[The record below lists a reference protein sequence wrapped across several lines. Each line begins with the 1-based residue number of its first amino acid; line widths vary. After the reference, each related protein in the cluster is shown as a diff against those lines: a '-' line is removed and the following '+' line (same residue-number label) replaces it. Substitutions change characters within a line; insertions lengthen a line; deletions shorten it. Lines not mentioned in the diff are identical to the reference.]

1 MEYRIAVAVLQ
12 MKRPTVAPLLLCVT
26 QRQVF
31 LNLYLVN
38 WSRTSVQVCIAAFL
52 DLTYAMLGL

>member
-1 MEYRIAVAVLQ
+1 